1 MGIRLWVGVGVG
13 VIVLASG
20 TASAVTPQQLANS
33 KSCMAC
39 HGMTQKI
46 VGPGFKQV
54 ADRYRGDK
62 GAAAKLATKIRKGG
76 SGAWGPVAMPPAA
89 VTDAEAQQLATWIL
103 SQK

>member
-1 MGIRLWVGVGVG
+1 MWIWLWVGTL
-13 VIVLASG
+13 VLASG
-20 TASAVTPQQLANS
+20 AAEAVTPQALANS

-39 HGMTQKI
+39 HSMTQKI

-76 SGAWGPVAMPPAA
+76 SGVWGPMAMPPAA

>member
-1 MGIRLWVGVGVG
+1 MPIRL
-13 VIVLASG
+13 LACLALLAAAPVWSQ
-20 TASAVTPQQLANS
+20 TPQQLANS

-39 HGMTQKI
+39 HSVTQKI

-62 GAAAKLATKIRKGG
+62 AAPAKLAAKIRKGG
-76 SGAWGPVAMPPAA
+76 SGSWGSMVMPPAA
-89 VTDAEAQQLATWIL
+89 VTDAEAQQLANWIL